1 MDDEFRTL
9 RRHGY
14 RLTPQRETIMKF
26 MKITPGHPTA
36 EEVFTYVRKSF
47 PSISFSTVYNTLR
60 TLKKVGLIREL
71 AYNPSRFESSVEDH
85 YHVICLKCNHIADFM
100 WPPLKEVQG
109 EVEKQTEYQIAEQDV
124 GFFGLCPGCRS
135 REKEEIRN

>member
-1 MDDEFRTL
+1 LDEEFRAL

-26 MKITPGHPTA
+26 MKTTPGHPTA
-36 EEVFTYVRKSF
+36 EEVFSYVKQSF

-71 AYNPSRFESSVEDH
+71 AYNPSRFESNVGDH
-85 YHVICLKCNHIADFM
+85 YHVVCLNCNHIANFI
-100 WPPLKEVQG
+100 WPSMKELQE
-109 EVEKQTEYQIAEQDV
+109 EVEKQTNFRIAAQDV

-135 REKEEIRN
+135 KEKE